1 MGAVRLLLFLK
12 TTPLE
17 KLHELEGIYI
27 PGLYDCSDPQY
38 TLRDCSMG

>member
-1 MGAVRLLLFLK
+1 MGAVRLLLFPK

-27 PGLYDCSDPQY
+27 PGLYDCSDNGYPH
-38 TLRDCSMG
+38 RDSSMG

>member
-17 KLHELEGIYI
+17 KLYELERVHL
-27 PGLYDCSDPQY
+27 PGLHDNFD
-38 TLRDCSMG
+38 LRSSNRVGVVS

>member
-12 TTPLE
+12 TIPLE
-17 KLHELEGIYI
+17 KLRELEGLYI

-38 TLRDCSMG
+38 TLGNRSVG